1 MYTALL
7 QFHCSFFSPYLA
19 ELQRNGTHACGS
31 QLEALEVTKHGAQ
44 SGQGLSQGGAVLVY
58 STVIVMFSP
67 PPSPVSINCAVIL
80 CSTTLLTLQRKVEV
94 LLKMLV

>member
-7 QFHCSFFSPYLA
+7 QFHCSFFSPFLA

-44 SGQGLSQGGAVLVY
+44 SGQGLSQGGTVLVD
-58 STVIVMFSP
+58 STVIVMFSSP
-67 PPSPVSINCAVIL
+67 PPVSINCAVIL